1 MKKRRYFL
9 PLALVAFAVAVT
21 GGVILAQKSPS
32 QESVNSPI
40 GTSPEGLSRQI
51 NSFNRGDSGRIELSH
66 GDAPKQSM
74 ASRVAEILDMEEEV
88 LQNAFDQARRE
99 KQDDS
104 LAYRLEHLV
113 ADEKLTQAE
122 ADKILV
128 WFRSRP
134 DAAAKLHRLLL
145 RGGEAVKHRLYHMV
159 ECGVISQDEANAVQ
173 EWHDATPQPFKDLS
187 KHRFHRSS
195 DSQAGARFRPS
206 ERFQG
211 WDMNRLG
218 FEGRRFGREGFS
230 DRFFRR
236 GRMRGG

>member
-218 FEGRRFGREGFS
+218 FEGRRFGWEGFS